1 MGEEYRKRSVSLI
14 HVMVLHFGITAVFQ
28 ISYSELFV
36 AVVWCIWTYKKMDLN
51 EIKDIIKAF
60 AVISKTATW
69 STLIKQLYSATY
81 LSTYL
86 YCAWFPVAFSDPN
99 MLISRTQVQV
109 FLTGRRNNSSG
120 PGWTEKSWELGTK
133 VLFKKYIYAKGME
146 VADITYTQHFFFLI
160 TCCIIILTLFF
171 SIWFLLHF
179 FKRNNEW

>member
-133 VLFKKYIYAKGME
+133 VLFQKYIHAKGME
-146 VADITYTQHFFFLI
+146 VADITYTQLHFFLDNLLYHINYFLFYLKVLV
-160 TCCIIILTLFF
+160 T
-171 SIWFLLHF
+171 F